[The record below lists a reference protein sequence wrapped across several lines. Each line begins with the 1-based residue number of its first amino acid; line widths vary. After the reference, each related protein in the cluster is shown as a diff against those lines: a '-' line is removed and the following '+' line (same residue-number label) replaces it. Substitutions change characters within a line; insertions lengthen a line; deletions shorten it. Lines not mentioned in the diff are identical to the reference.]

1 MPIAWRLER
10 NEVKIL
16 QLLQVLS
23 SSSAEIKD
31 T

>member
-16 QLLQVLS
+16 QLLQV

>member
-16 QLLQVLS
+16 LLLQVLF